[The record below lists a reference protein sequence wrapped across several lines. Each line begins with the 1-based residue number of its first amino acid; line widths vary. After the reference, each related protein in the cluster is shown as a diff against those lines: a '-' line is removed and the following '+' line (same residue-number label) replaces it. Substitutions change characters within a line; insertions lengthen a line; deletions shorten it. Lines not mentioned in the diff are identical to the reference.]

1 MALYNRDY
9 MKTQDFERSYV
20 NTEVASVDFMK
31 RTYQLLAASMLAAAV
46 GAYVTMPYALA
57 CYEI

>member
-9 MKTQDFERSYV
+9 MKTQDFERSYA

-31 RTYQLLAASMLAAAV
+31 RTYQS
-46 GAYVTMPYALA
+46 
-57 CYEI
+57 